1 MYIRHACLPFKL
13 RRYICLTLNTL
24 YIFKTMVL
32 FAYAQRQPEE
42 ETRFIA
48 TLTRYWDIREVSQ
61 LTQLCVRA
69 KRAKREKRKKRRKWL
84 AIYLGVAML
93 YEVLSQLL
101 TLSEREREREREKCT
116 YANLLQFACLMICRE
131 RQ

>member
-13 RRYICLTLNTL
+13 RRHICLTLTTH

-61 LTQLCVRA
+61 LTQPYVRA
-69 KRAKREKRKKRRKWL
+69 ESRENKERREN
-84 AIYLGVAML
+84 G
-93 YEVLSQLL
+93 
-101 TLSEREREREREKCT
+101 
-116 YANLLQFACLMICRE
+116 F
-131 RQ
+131 